1 MENEVVN
8 TQNHEIAKY
17 LAGQFVKI
25 LIFLAIPLSFHL
37 RGYVD
42 FVKVLIP
49 IISNPMCLFGLI
61 MIGMAIL
68 SVIDTVK
75 NCQKIFSSEDKTA
88 KLKEI
93 LASDDD
99 ENKK

>member
-1 MENEVVN
+1 
-8 TQNHEIAKY
+8 
-17 LAGQFVKI
+17 
-25 LIFLAIPLSFHL
+25 
-37 RGYVD
+37 
-42 FVKVLIP
+42 
-49 IISNPMCLFGLI
+49 MCLFGLI